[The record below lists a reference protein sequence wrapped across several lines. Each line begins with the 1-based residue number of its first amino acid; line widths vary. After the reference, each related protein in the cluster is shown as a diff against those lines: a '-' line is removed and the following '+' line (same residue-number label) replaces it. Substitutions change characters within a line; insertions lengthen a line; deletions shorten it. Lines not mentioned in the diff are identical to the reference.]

1 MIPALI
7 ILGLAPSVVEAESG
21 PPKWLLGRSII
32 IKYTETRSFEAVEL
46 GQGKA
51 HDDTVDS
58 RTTIYISNR
67 ARIFA
72 IGQRNITAFTLKG
85 QPSRSF
91 NLIKSP
97 DMKSQGGD
105 WRFEGSTLY
114 GFSTLGRAQAASV
127 KRIAV
132 RFNPDTQT
140 CTATIGYARPNGY
153 KEIIT
158 EGWWRGELYY
168 LRHYDVTS
176 SSCEV
181 KTGNIFN
188 GGAQ

>member
-1 MIPALI
+1 MIPLLV
-7 ILGLAPSVVEAESG
+7 ILNFAASVAEASNG
-21 PPKWLLGRSII
+21 PPKRLLSKSVIL
-32 IKYTETRSFEAVEL
+32 KYTETRSFEPIES

-58 RTTIYISNR
+58 RTYIYISDR

-72 IGQRNITAFTLKG
+72 LGQRNIIAFTLKG

-91 NLIKSP
+91 NLVKSP

-105 WRFEGSTLY
+105 WRFEGNTLY
-114 GFSTLGRAQAASV
+114 GFSTLGRAQSASV

-158 EGWWRGELYY
+158 EGWRRGELYY

-181 KTGNIFN
+181 KSGNIFN
-188 GGAQ
+188 GAQ

>member
-1 MIPALI
+1 MITLLI
-7 ILGLAPSVVEAESG
+7 ILSLAPSVAKADSS
-21 PPKWLLGRSII
+21 PPKWLLGKSVILQ
-32 IKYTETRSFEAVEL
+32 YTETRSFEPVEL

-51 HDDTVDS
+51 HDDMVDS
-58 RTTIYISNR
+58 RTIIYISDR

-72 IGQRNITAFTLKG
+72 LGQRNITAFTLKC

-91 NLIKSP
+91 NLIKGP

-105 WRFEGSTLY
+105 WRFEGNMLY

-127 KRIAV
+127 KCIAV
-132 RFNPDTQT
+132 RFNPGTQS
-140 CTATIGYARPNGY
+140 CTATIGYAHPNGY

-158 EGWWRGELYY
+158 QGWWHGELYY

-188 GGAQ
+188 GAQ